1 MPRVRNYHPLP
12 AERPTVLDSDD
23 EGSSPARAGPSISD
37 TSRQRPAACVDRSD
51 RSIDSFLD
59 ESTSTF
65 DARGHFELCY
75 PDSAAAWNSGNHQHS
90 THGSNNTTRR
100 SDYVKDDGMNLQS
113 NMYDS
118 ALLPPSVELSERRN
132 FFDPYS
138 PSSVDRYSSR
148 QEKQQPSSWKNDL
161 LEMEEEIDFFSD
173 SHSIINNNSCKVV
186 DNHHMHKN
194 ELRRNVEYGERTP
207 LSGAPL
213 HDGGHGYSRANTAGS
228 NSFSG
233 DSIINMV
240 GEIIT
245 SVTSRQNPFT
255 SRGGITG
262 TPRVGKRMKFSH
274 FKLWIVLTCL
284 LLVICT
290 LSTMR
295 HVYKNTMA
303 ELQYEGDAAQF
314 GSRPDSIMLKKME
327 KAKKRWWR
335 KNKKIS
341 SNVEIYR
348 EGERQVQDEA
358 AIQKQQQQQQ
368 KISVNTRQQLQ
379 TETDT
384 QQIYESSAIQRFPNA
399 TQQLVE
405 ELPVIVKTEEDG
417 SLLIKLPPPK
427 MALNQSPMDATEE
440 SSSTDSSTENM
451 FTVSQSVN
459 DHSDSTQDDDTMY
472 IKLPYQQ
479 SQQRR
484 SLDEVDPPLRGVSV
498 IDNHHNTKRRPP
510 TPLERHDTKHSHH
523 EHHTSGVLDALR
535 DEFGMWMDRHGKKYE
550 TGQEKERRFH
560 VWKKNHFR

>member
-1 MPRVRNYHPLP
+1 MPRIRKYHPLP

-23 EGSSPARAGPSISD
+23 EGGSPARVGASISD
-37 TSRQRPAACVDRSD
+37 TCQRRAACVDHSD

-59 ESTSTF
+59 ESISTF

-75 PDSAAAWNSGNHQHS
+75 PDSSAWNSDNNHHS
-90 THGSNNTTRR
+90 SHRSNDTTRR
-100 SDYVKDDGMNLQS
+100 NHVKDGGMDLHS
-113 NMYDS
+113 NMMYDS

-138 PSSVDRYSSR
+138 HSSVDNASR
-148 QEKQQPSSWKNDL
+148 WEQQHSWQNDL

-173 SHSIINNNSCKVV
+173 SHNIMNGSSCKVP
-186 DNHHMHKN
+186 DKHHMHNN
-194 ELRRNVEYGERTP
+194 ELRHNVEYGERTP

-213 HDGGHGYSRANTAGS
+213 RDGGHCSRADTSMN
-228 NSFSG
+228 NS
-233 DSIINMV
+233 DSIINMIR
-240 GEIIT
+240 EIVT

-255 SRGGITG
+255 SRVGISG
-262 TPRVGKRMKFSH
+262 ASRFSKRMKFSH
-274 FKLWIVLTCL
+274 FKLWIVTTCL
-284 LLVICT
+284 LSVICT

-303 ELQYEGDAAQF
+303 ELQYEGDARQF
-314 GSRPDSIMLKKME
+314 GSRPDPIMLKKME

-335 KNKKIS
+335 KNNKVS
-341 SNVEIYR
+341 STVEIYR
-348 EGERQVQDEA
+348 EGERQVQDEK
-358 AIQKQQQQQQ
+358 AIQQQQ
-368 KISVNTRQQLQ
+368 KTFADSRQQLQ

-384 QQIYESSAIQRFPNA
+384 KNKKYESTTQTLSNT
-399 TQQLVE
+399 TQQHVK

-427 MALNQSPMDATEE
+427 MGLNQSPANVTEE
-440 SSSTDSSTENM
+440 TTSIDASTEIS
-451 FTVSQSVN
+451 FTLSQAVN
-459 DHSDSTQDDDTMY
+459 NYSDSTQDDDTVY

-484 SLDEVDPPLRGVSV
+484 SLEEVDPPLRGVSMS
-498 IDNHHNTKRRPP
+498 DNHPNMKRRPRP
-510 TPLERHDTKHSHH
+510 SLERHDTKHSH

-535 DEFGMWMDRHGKKYE
+535 DEFGVWMKRHGKNYQ
-550 TGQEKERRFH
+550 TGEEKERRFH